1 MPRVSGPTIP
11 RWHLAKHLER
21 LRQEA
26 GLGFEDVADRLNCSP
41 SKIKKIERA
50 DVGVDLPDLEV
61 MLQLYGVT
69 DRNLQD
75 MLLDLQRKGKKRGW
89 WVPLGPFTRH
99 YATLV
104 SLESESLRI
113 RMFEPLVIPGLLQTE
128 DYARAIDAMH
138 TLATPRD
145 REHMVE
151 VRMARQQR
159 FWKNEADPT
168 RLWVILD
175 EAALRRQVGGPLVMR
190 AQLMHLLERMSQCTF
205 QIVPFEAGGYPGSLG
220 ALTIFDFEE
229 HIHSPVAYVDGHAG
243 IIYVENADEM
253 DRINLAFG
261 HITAVALSPAES
273 ARRVMA
279 IVREMAVV
287 EEEGEGGR
295 DAARPESVA
304 LAEVKRIDGLAEL
317 R

>member
-21 LRQEA
+21 LRREA
-26 GLGFEDVADRLNCSP
+26 ELSHEDVAERLMCSP

-50 DVGVDLPDLEV
+50 DVGVDRPDLEV
-61 MLQLYGVT
+61 MLGQYNVT
-69 DRNLQD
+69 DPHLRE
-75 MLLDLQRKGKKRGW
+75 MLLDLQRKGKTRGW
-89 WVPLGPFTRH
+89 WVPLGPLNRQ

-104 SLESESLRI
+104 SLESEALRI
-113 RMFEPLVIPGLLQTE
+113 RLFEPLVIPGLLQTE
-128 DYARAIDAMH
+128 DYAAAIDSMH
-138 TLATPRD
+138 TLATPKVRQ
-145 REHMVE
+145 HMVD
-151 VRMARQQR
+151 VRLARQET
-159 FWKNEADPT
+159 FWRDEADPT

-175 EAALRRQVGGPLVMR
+175 EAALHRQVGGPEVMR

-243 IIYVENADEM
+243 IFYLEDAKEL
-253 DRINLAFG
+253 DRVNLSFG
-261 HITAVALSPAES
+261 HITAVALGPAES

-279 IVREMAVV
+279 IVKEMATR
-287 EEEGEGGR
+287 EEEGGSDEGRSDPG
-295 DAARPESVA
+295 AM
-304 LAEVKRIDGLAEL
+304 AEVKRIDRLSSL